1 MKIIQLTPGTGN
13 FYCGSCL
20 RDNAMV
26 KVMNARGHEA
36 MMLPMYLPHMV
47 DEEEAGEGQP
57 LFFGGINVY
66 LEQKFS
72 LFRHTPK
79 WVDRLFNSKWL
90 LKWAAGKS
98 DMTKAKDLGEL
109 AVSMVAGEEG
119 KQLKEIEYLVKW
131 LKAHEVPD
139 VISLSNVMLIGL
151 VRRLKEELGCKVVC
165 TMQGEDTYL
174 DSLVEPYRTECWK
187 LLRERAVDVDRF
199 IAVSD
204 YHGDI
209 MRERMGL
216 SDEQVKRVWNGIN
229 LEGYEVGADKIDPP
243 VIGYL
248 ARMCYPKRL
257 HVLVDAYIR
266 LKEMGAVPGVRLHV
280 AGSMNDSDKAYVEEQ
295 RAKLEQAGVIGD
307 VQFMPN
313 LTHEEKLA
321 FFRELSVFSVPATYG
336 ESFGLYVI
344 EAWAAGVPVVQPR
357 HGAFVELMERTGGGM
372 LCEAD
377 DIEALAVCLGELL
390 GDHER
395 GRELGRQA
403 REVVLQEFS
412 VERMTEQV
420 LEIMQEVVDGSA
432 ERREAMVSRS

>member
-1 MKIIQLTPGTGN
+1 
-13 FYCGSCL
+13 
-20 RDNAMV
+20 MV
-26 KVMNARGHEA
+26 KAMSAQGHEA
-36 MMLPMYLPHMV
+36 MMLPMYLPHVV

-66 LEQKFS
+66 LQQKS
-72 LFRHTPK
+72 GLFRHTPK
-79 WVDRLFNSKWL
+79 WFDRMFNSKWL

-109 AVSMVAGEEG
+109 AVSMIAGEQG
-119 KQLKEIEYLVKW
+119 KQLKEIEHLVTW
-131 LKAHEVPD
+131 LKEHEIPD
-139 VISLSNVMLIGL
+139 VVSLSNVMLIGL

-187 LLRERAVDVDRF
+187 LLKERAVDVDRF

-204 YHGDI
+204 YHGAI
-209 MRERMGL
+209 MQERMGL
-216 SDEQVKRVWNGIN
+216 DEHKVRRVWNGIN
-229 LEGYEVGADKIDPP
+229 LEGYAIGDGIVDPP

-248 ARMCYPKRL
+248 ARMCHPKRL
-257 HVLVDAYIR
+257 HVLVDAFIR
-266 LKEMGAVPGVRLHV
+266 LKEMGTVPGVRLHV

-295 RAKLEQAGVIGD
+295 KAKLEKAGVLGD
-307 VQFMPN
+307 VKFMPN

-321 FFRELSVFSVPATYG
+321 FFKELSVFSVPATYG

-377 DIEALAVCLGELL
+377 DVEALAKGLGEVLRDTENGRAL
-390 GDHER
+390 G
-395 GRELGRQA
+395 LKA

-420 LEIMQEVVDGSA
+420 LDVMQEVVG
-432 ERREAMVSRS
+432 EHTEHHEAMVSRS